1 MRFSKLTKTSNLN
14 ESEVTDRLNFVKRD
28 YNELIKNEKDEA
40 MVYLK
45 TANLVCNGIKLLGTL
60 DPVML
65 SNEYEINTD
74 KYKKLINDLVKKYLW
89 CYNGFL

>member
-1 MRFSKLTKTSNLN
+1 MENKMRFSKLTKTSNLN

-74 KYKKLINDLVKKYLW
+74 KYKKLINDLVKKYL
-89 CYNGFL
+89 

>member
-74 KYKKLINDLVKKYLW
+74 KYKKLINDLVKKY
-89 CYNGFL
+89 

>member
-74 KYKKLINDLVKKYLW
+74 KYKKLINDLVKKYL
-89 CYNGFL
+89 